1 MTETH
6 THRHTHIKRQT
17 ENERKREREL
27 HRQEVFL
34 VRFRSTTLN
43 TLNNHFSVNI
53 MFIFFISKLFGVY
66 SSKKDY
72 RRIRKHVS

>member
-6 THRHTHIKRQT
+6 TNRHTHIKRQRMR
-17 ENERKREREL
+17 EREREL

-34 VRFRSTTLN
+34 VRFRSTLN

-53 MFIFFISKLFGVY
+53 MFIFFISKLSVVY